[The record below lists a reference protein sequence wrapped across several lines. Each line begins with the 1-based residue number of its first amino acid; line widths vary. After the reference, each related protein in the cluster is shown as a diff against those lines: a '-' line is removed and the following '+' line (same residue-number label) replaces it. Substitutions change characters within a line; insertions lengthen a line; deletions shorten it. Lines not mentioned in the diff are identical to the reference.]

1 MSRPDATRGDEQAM
15 TADEREHADESDER
29 YTVLELFGIKLQVSN
44 ARVAEV
50 LTMDAKEV
58 LAGASRDLSS
68 PQAEQE
74 LRAETAQAV
83 PDVVVGV
90 PNEQDDRDAAYR
102 REFRARATS
111 VGRTL
116 GFDAGP
122 DGMWRSP
129 GEATILTRA
138 IERPVSL
145 LAAVHFVSELRG
157 RLERSDDSSS
167 SVLFIADGSESV
179 DALRS
184 AIGQA
189 HAHGCIRVVRMSL
202 LEELGRMAAA
212 GALGHDE
219 ALSLLWPPASA
230 DVEALAA
237 LLRRRAG
244 GAGE

>member
-1 MSRPDATRGDEQAM
+1 MTPDG
-15 TADEREHADESDER
+15 REHPDESDER
-29 YTVLELFGIKLQVSN
+29 YTVLEVFGIKLQVSN
-44 ARVAEV
+44 PRVAEI

-58 LAGASRDLSS
+58 LAGAPRDLGS

-74 LRAETAQAV
+74 LRAEAAQAA

-102 REFRARATS
+102 REFRGRAAS
-111 VGRTL
+111 VGRKL

-129 GEATILTRA
+129 GDATILTRA
-138 IERPVSL
+138 IDRPVSL
-145 LAAVHFVSELRG
+145 LAAVHFVAELRG
-157 RLERSDDSSS
+157 RLEQSEDASA

-184 AIGQA
+184 AIRQA
-189 HAHGCIRVVRMSL
+189 RAHGSMRVVRMPL

-212 GALGHDE
+212 GALRHDE
-219 ALSLLWPPASA
+219 AVSLLWPPASA

-237 LLRRRAG
+237 LLPRQTGA
-244 GAGE
+244 AGE